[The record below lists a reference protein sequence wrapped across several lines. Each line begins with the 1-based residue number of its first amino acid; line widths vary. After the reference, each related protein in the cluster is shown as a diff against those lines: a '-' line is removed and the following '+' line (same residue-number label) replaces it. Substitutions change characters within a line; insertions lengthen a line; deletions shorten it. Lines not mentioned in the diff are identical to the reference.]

1 MSTRSIGL
9 SEELYAYLAAELLPE
24 SDVLRQLRAE
34 TAQLE
39 RGCMQISPEQGRF
52 MMLLVQLLGARRCL
66 EIGTFTG
73 YSALCVASALPP
85 DGQLITCDVSEEW
98 TSVARRYWQR
108 AGVADRIDLRL
119 GPALETLAALAAQGA
134 AGSFDFAFIDADKKN
149 IGDYYEHCVRLVRV
163 GGLIAIDNAFW
174 SGSVADAQADDPETA
189 AIRANNTRVMS
200 DARVFAAIV
209 PIGDG
214 LLLARKLADGAAG

>member
-1 MSTRSIGL
+1 MATRTIGL
-9 SEELYAYLAAELLPE
+9 TEELHDYLLRELVPE
-24 SDVLRQLRAE
+24 SEVMRQLRAE

-85 DGQLITCDVSEEW
+85 DGQLVTCDLSEEW
-98 TSVARRYWQR
+98 TTIARRYWQR

-119 GPALETLAALAAQGA
+119 GPALETLTALADEGA
-134 AGSFDFAFIDADKKN
+134 AGTFDFAFIDADKQH
-149 IGDYYEHCVRLVRV
+149 IGDYYEHCLRLVRV
-163 GGLIAIDNAFW
+163 GGLVAIDNAFW
-174 SGSVADAQADDPETA
+174 KGLVADSHNDDPDTA
-189 AIRANNTRVMS
+189 AIRANNARVMA
-200 DARVFAAIV
+200 DARVFAAVV

-214 LLLARKLADGAAG
+214 LLLARKLAHAAG